1 MKSSLLDIHV
11 LYTSVAFH
19 EVRIA
24 LSGMD
29 FVKSREIT
37 SQSVT
42 YWLLLAVTL
51 YNVQIFNLKVK
62 MRHTKVN
69 NFKSFKS
76 FIYMYLCM
84 NNKCPIQNDF
94 KFEKLNNF
102 P

>member
-1 MKSSLLDIHV
+1 MRYV
-11 LYTSVAFH
+11 Y
-19 EVRIA
+19 IA

-62 MRHTKVN
+62 LRHTKVN

-76 FIYMYLCM
+76 FIYMYLCI

>member
-51 YNVQIFNLKVK
+51 YNVHIFNLKVK
-62 MRHTKVN
+62 MRKFQNIVI
-69 NFKSFKS
+69 FLFKS
-76 FIYMYLCM
+76 FI
-84 NNKCPIQNDF
+84 
-94 KFEKLNNF
+94 
-102 P
+102 